1 MEIANPSTKTLGF
14 VCFHGAKKI
23 NIDPPYAQ
31 RMDLTTMLLKPKH
44 RSSVFTKDGS
54 YHHAEEAWIS
64 KGFQIVGEQAG
75 C

>member
-23 NIDPPYAQ
+23 NIDPTYAQ
-31 RMDLTTMLLKPKH
+31 QSMDLTTMLLKPKH
-44 RSSVFTKDGS
+44 RSSVFTKDGP

-64 KGFQIVGEQAG
+64 KRFQIVGE
-75 C
+75 